1 LEPINYLGA
10 LRRSWRLL
18 VTLGLVGLVIAV
30 LIPVSGHKGRVRQI
44 PIPWS
49 AVALVGSPPVIQGT
63 TVGGGAN
70 AAQIAFYASNSKVMR
85 ETVNSVGLGHIRTQ
99 SLTTYL
105 KATVVVPPDSG
116 KRQAANAD
124 TVRVIG
130 HGTSSKEALRLTNAY
145 AKEIGITLSKAA
157 AGHVTARGVRSSGY
171 QILTRAL
178 TATKARPK
186 RPSAGPVKSRKI
198 RALIGLGLG
207 VLLAAI
213 IVLARE
219 VMSRRLRTAGRAEG
233 TFGYPVV
240 VEIPVPLRSIGRR
253 SLSVD
258 VVSDPMSPAAEAYR
272 MLRMSVLF
280 EALASKVAP
289 QTDYSMLLT
298 DTGTLGGGPAGG
310 SGDPNARSG
319 AGPTD
324 TGRVEERSLLPED
337 ARKVV
342 LVVSASREPTRP
354 QVAANL
360 AAAYAEAGE
369 RVIVIGTGDLGAGQI
384 EGGGT
389 NVTGEITPEDIERQL
404 ESSWV
409 DRVFRLD
416 LRNFLSSSGQLVNR
430 MPSVLHAARAVSD
443 VIVVEA
449 PPMLAVHHVEALAH
463 LVDVV
468 LVVGEAGTTT
478 FDEARRS
485 GDFLRRMAAPVLGVV
500 LTNVRLP
507 YGDPRQEL
515 GRIQHELA
523 NSSGGATL
531 PQDSL
536 DSDLEPSGS
545 SAHSPA

>member
-18 VTLGLVGLVIAV
+18 VTLGLIGLVIAV
-30 LIPVSGHKGRVRQI
+30 LIPVSSHGKGRVRQL
-44 PIPWS
+44 PNPWT
-49 AVALVGSPPVIQGT
+49 AVAIVGSPPVIQGT

-70 AAQIAFYASNSKVMR
+70 AAQIAFYASSSKVMR
-85 ETVNSVGLGHIRTQ
+85 QTVNSVGLGRIRTQ

-105 KATVVVPPDSG
+105 KATVIIPAGEG
-116 KRQAANAD
+116 KRQQANAD
-124 TVRVIG
+124 TVRVVG
-130 HGTSSKEALRLTNAY
+130 HGTSAKEALRLTNAY
-145 AKEIGITLSKAA
+145 AKEIGITLNHAA
-157 AGHVTARGVRSSGY
+157 AGH
-171 QILTRAL
+171 
-178 TATKARPK
+178 
-186 RPSAGPVKSRKI
+186 RPSPGPTASRKV
-198 RALIGLGLG
+198 RALIGLGAGL
-207 VLLAAI
+207 LLASI

-219 VMSRRLRTAGRAEG
+219 VMSRKLRSAARAEG

-240 VEIPVPLRSIGRR
+240 VEIPVALRAIGRR

-289 QTDYSMLLT
+289 TNDFGMLLT
-298 DTGTLGGGPAGG
+298 DTGTLGAGG
-310 SGDPNARSG
+310 MSDPGARSG
-319 AGPTD
+319 AAPPT
-324 TGRVEERSLLPED
+324 GAGSEEQSLVPEE

-342 LVVSASREPTRP
+342 LVVSASREPSRP

-369 RVIVIGTGDLGAGQI
+369 RVIVIGTGDLGAGPI

-389 NVTGEITPEDIERQL
+389 NLTGEITPEDVERQL

-409 DRVFRLD
+409 DRVYRLD
-416 LRNFLSSSGQLVNR
+416 LRNFLQSSGQLVNR
-430 MPSVLHAARAVSD
+430 MPAVLRAARAVSD

-449 PPMLAVHHVEALAH
+449 PPMLAVHHVEALVH

-515 GRIQHELA
+515 GRIQSELA
-523 NSSGGATL
+523 NSSGGMTL
-531 PQDSL
+531 PQDEL

>member
-1 LEPINYLGA
+1 MEPINYLGA

-18 VTLGLVGLVIAV
+18 VAFGLIGLIVAL
-30 LIPVSGHKGRVRQI
+30 LIPVSGGHGKKGHAKLG
-44 PIPWS
+44 PNPWT
-49 AVALVGSPPVIQGT
+49 AAALVGAPPVVAAT
-63 TVGGGAN
+63 NVGGGATG
-70 AAQIAFYASNSKVMR
+70 AQIAFYAADTAVMR
-85 ETVNSVGLGHIRTQ
+85 AAVNAVGLRRIRTQ
-99 SLTTYL
+99 NLKNYL
-105 KATVVVPPDSG
+105 HAVVVIPPGEG
-116 KRQAANAD
+116 KRQQANAD
-124 TVRVIG
+124 EVKLTA
-130 HGTSSKEALRLTNAY
+130 HGASAREATRLTNAY
-145 AKEIGITLSKAA
+145 ARQLGIALNKAA
-157 AGHVTARGVRSSGY
+157 AGHFRAHGVQGSGY
-171 QILTRAL
+171 VVLDRAL
-178 TATKARPK
+178 SATKARVH

-198 RALIGLGLG
+198 RALIGLGAG
-207 VLLAAI
+207 ILLAAI

-219 VMSRRLRTAGRAEG
+219 VMSRKLRSSARAEA

-240 VEIPVPLRSIGRR
+240 VEIPVPLRAIGRR

-280 EALASKVAP
+280 EALASKFAP
-289 QTDYSMLLT
+289 TNDFGTLLT
-298 DTGTLGGGPAGG
+298 DTGTLGGGIGG
-310 SGDPNARSG
+310 VGAPSG
-319 AGPTD
+319 AGAAN
-324 TGRVEERSLLPED
+324 GGAVEEQSLLPED

-369 RVIVIGTGDLGAGQI
+369 RVIVIGTGDLGAGPI

-389 NVTGEITPEDIERQL
+389 NLTGEITPEDVERQL

-416 LRNFLSSSGQLVNR
+416 LRNFLQSSGQLVNR
-430 MPSVLHAARAVSD
+430 MPAVLQAARAVSD
-443 VIVVEA
+443 VVVIEA
-449 PPMLAVHHVEALAH
+449 PPMLAVHHVEALVH

-515 GRIQHELA
+515 ARIQAELA
-523 NSSGGATL
+523 SSSGGQSL

-545 SAHSPA
+545 TAHSPA

>member
-1 LEPINYLGA
+1 MEPINYLGA

-18 VTLGLVGLVIAV
+18 VTLGLIGLVIAV
-30 LIPVSGHKGRVRQI
+30 LIPVSSHGKGRVRQL
-44 PIPWS
+44 PNPWT
-49 AVALVGSPPVIQGT
+49 AVAIVGSPPVIQGT

-70 AAQIAFYASNSKVMR
+70 AAQIAFYASSSKVMR
-85 ETVNSVGLGHIRTQ
+85 QTVNSVGLGRIRTQ

-105 KATVVVPPDSG
+105 KATVIIPAGEG
-116 KRQAANAD
+116 KRQQANAD
-124 TVRVIG
+124 TVRVVG
-130 HGTSSKEALRLTNAY
+130 HGTSAKEALRLTNAY
-145 AKEIGITLSKAA
+145 AKEIGITLNHAA
-157 AGHVTARGVRSSGY
+157 AGHRTARGLQGSGY

-178 TATKARPK
+178 TATKTRAH
-186 RPSAGPVKSRKI
+186 RPSPGPTASRKV
-198 RALIGLGLG
+198 RALIGLGAGL
-207 VLLAAI
+207 LLASI

-219 VMSRRLRTAGRAEG
+219 VMSRKLRSAARAEG

-240 VEIPVPLRSIGRR
+240 VEIPVALRAIGRR

-289 QTDYSMLLT
+289 TNDFGMLLT
-298 DTGTLGGGPAGG
+298 DTGTLGAGG
-310 SGDPNARSG
+310 MSDPGARSG
-319 AGPTD
+319 AAPPT
-324 TGRVEERSLLPED
+324 GAGSEEQSLVPEE

-342 LVVSASREPTRP
+342 LVVSASREPSRP

-369 RVIVIGTGDLGAGQI
+369 RVIVIGTGDLGAGPI

-389 NVTGEITPEDIERQL
+389 NLTGEITPEDVERQL

-409 DRVFRLD
+409 DRVYRLD
-416 LRNFLSSSGQLVNR
+416 LRNFLQSSGQLVNR
-430 MPSVLHAARAVSD
+430 MPAVLRAARAVSD

-449 PPMLAVHHVEALAH
+449 PPMLAVHHVEALVH

-515 GRIQHELA
+515 GRIQSELA
-523 NSSGGATL
+523 NSSGGMTL
-531 PQDSL
+531 PQDEL